1 MHHDYFGLFTSEFG
15 GFESQ
20 IEFVLKVLIWSEYEF
35 GIVKDLCEHLYQFVS
50 LGLITF
56 SAEVFGYIDV
66 RPINAHD
73 HCLCLSSG
81 EYQLVGVDD
90 PDVDN
95 LWPVLK
101 QLGGEPS

>member
-1 MHHDYFGLFTSEFG
+1 MFTFGGVHIDYFGHLAREFG
-15 GFESQ
+15 GVKGV
-20 IEFVLKVLIWSEYEF
+20 IELDLKVLIWSEYEF
-35 GIVKDLCEHLYQFVS
+35 GIVKDLCEHLYKFVS

-66 RPINAHD
+66 RPIKTHD
-73 HCLCLSSG
+73 YCLCLSSG

-101 QLGGEPS
+101 